1 MKRTTQSLR
10 GHLRKKN
17 SASSELA
24 RSNDIEGAVAEII
37 DAFEQA
43 RLVRISSD
51 EPEVQRHMDR
61 IKHSLTLSLR
71 NLAPFAFHAERWLG
85 EEVEMWPTERT
96 ANQPTYL

>member
-1 MKRTTQSLR
+1 MKRNTLPLR
-10 GHLRKKN
+10 DHRQGKIP
-17 SASSELA
+17 ASSELA

-51 EPEVQRHMDR
+51 QPDVQKHMDR

-85 EEVEMWPTERT
+85 EEVEQWP
-96 ANQPTYL
+96 